1 MNFIKIKNS
10 IELCDIGAGDSEKQK
25 FIDELLKNTKCNITG
40 FEPNKK
46 QFEKLIENENKRLKN
61 CNQNLTFKIY
71 KCGLVC
77 LV

>member
-46 QFEKLIENENKRLKN
+46 QFEKLI
-61 CNQNLTFKIY
+61 
-71 KCGLVC
+71 
-77 LV
+77 